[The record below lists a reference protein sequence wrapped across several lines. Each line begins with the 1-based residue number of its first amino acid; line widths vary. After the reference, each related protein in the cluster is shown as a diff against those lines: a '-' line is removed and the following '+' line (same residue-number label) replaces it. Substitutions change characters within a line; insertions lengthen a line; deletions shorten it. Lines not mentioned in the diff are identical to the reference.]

1 MQDVYVFYTPKD
13 VTRTGC
19 KRRAISIQL
28 TDLWRSKMKLKGLAV
43 AVLMVVPLLSRAQSS
58 TDEEGVRRAVL
69 NYVEGF
75 YEGDSTKI
83 AMGVFPEVNK
93 RGFYIP
99 GNSDSGEYEM
109 SPMPFDE
116 MFNYVRNVREREN
129 FAPDSAPKKIEIYD
143 VLDQT
148 ASVKLTA
155 FWGSDYLLLAKRNGE
170 WKIWQVLWQT
180 AMPSDH

>member
-1 MQDVYVFYTPKD
+1 
-13 VTRTGC
+13 
-19 KRRAISIQL
+19 
-28 TDLWRSKMKLKGLAV
+28 MKLKGLAV